1 MTDYDAL
8 KTEILSRNGLTKFGM
23 AQHLH
28 SWTFQPDQPPCAQM
42 HELVRI
48 TRKWL
53 EPEKSTAAAVVEA
66 IVVDRYLR
74 ALPYE
79 AKRFIGQQ
87 ALTTADLTVE
97 AVEKYQATAGC
108 FVLPGRSPGVHP
120 HSRWEELVHRTPRLP
135 TPPLQ
140 ELSRLQGEPETSWD
154 QEEYTGRVKPDSV
167 TGVGSWVTSP
177 GTVGNRRMSLCPLLS
192 LPAHHPPTFL
202 PRSWVS

>member
-8 KTEILSRNGLTKFGM
+8 KTEILSRNGLTKFGR

-66 IVVDRYLR
+66 IVVDRYIR

-79 AKRFIGQQ
+79 AK
-87 ALTTADLTVE
+87 TVH
-97 AVEKYQATAGC
+97 QSAGLDHRRSNRGSCRKVPGHGGDASC
-108 FVLPGRSPGVHP
+108 FQEGAQECIPTPGGRSLSIEPQGFQPRHFRSCPG
-120 HSRWEELVHRTPRLP
+120 SRESQKPAGTRKSTP
-135 TPPLQ
+135 
-140 ELSRLQGEPETSWD
+140 GE
-154 QEEYTGRVKPDSV
+154 
-167 TGVGSWVTSP
+167 
-177 GTVGNRRMSLCPLLS
+177 
-192 LPAHHPPTFL
+192 
-202 PRSWVS
+202 